1 MGNCRSMKLFYVDSL
16 AIALAFL
23 LDLVIG
29 DPKKYH
35 PISGIGKL
43 TQKTENFLRGR
54 HLDGKLG
61 GLLLFLIVCSIT
73 LFLSIF
79 FIKLLSLL
87 SAVSKSFYFLSLVI
101 LIIVSSLFLALKG
114 LILTSSTIDRLINE
128 NKLYE
133 ARNAL
138 KALVGRDTENL
149 TPKQIRI
156 AVVESLSEN
165 LSDAVIAPLFYFL
178 IGGFPFLVLYKTVN
192 TLDSMVGYKNEKY
205 KDFGWFSAR
214 MDDVF
219 NFIPARITGLMIVL
233 ATLFIFGAK
242 KAKDSFRI
250 MLRDGR
256 KHLSPNS
263 GIPEA
268 AMAGALGIRLGGPN
282 YYHGILVEKPYIGEE
297 KDFRDDVIKLA
308 QKVVVLSSF
317 LFLIIALG
325 VRSFIW

>member
-1 MGNCRSMKLFYVDSL
+1 MKLFYVDSL
-16 AIALAFL
+16 TIALAFL

-35 PISGIGKL
+35 PISAIGKL
-43 TQKTENFLRGR
+43 IQNTENLLRGI

-87 SAVSKSFYFLSLVI
+87 SALSKSFYFFSLVI

-114 LILTSSTIDRLINE
+114 LILASSTVDRLVNE
-128 NKLYE
+128 NRLSE
-133 ARNAL
+133 ARTAL

-149 TPKQIRI
+149 TPKQIKI

-165 LSDAVIAPLFYFL
+165 LSDAMIAPLFYFL
-178 IGGFPFLVLYKTVN
+178 VGGFPFLVLYKTVN

-205 KDFGWFSAR
+205 KNVGWFSAR
-214 MDDVF
+214 MDDLF

-268 AMAGALGIRLGGPN
+268 AMAGTLGIRLGGPN

-297 KDFRDDVIKLA
+297 KEFSDDVIKLA

>member
-1 MGNCRSMKLFYVDSL
+1 MKLFYVDSL
-16 AIALAFL
+16 TIALAFL

-35 PISGIGKL
+35 PISAIGKL
-43 TQKTENFLRGR
+43 IQNTENLLRGI
-54 HLDGKLG
+54 HLNGKLG

-87 SAVSKSFYFLSLVI
+87 SALSKSFYFFSLVI

-114 LILTSSTIDRLINE
+114 LILASSTVDRLVNE
-128 NKLYE
+128 NRLSE
-133 ARNAL
+133 ARTAL

-149 TPKQIRI
+149 TPKQIKI

-165 LSDAVIAPLFYFL
+165 LSDAMIAPLFYFL
-178 IGGFPFLVLYKTVN
+178 VGGFPFLVLYKTVN

-205 KDFGWFSAR
+205 KNVGWFSAR
-214 MDDVF
+214 MDDLF

-268 AMAGALGIRLGGPN
+268 AMAGTLGIRLGGPN

-297 KDFRDDVIKLA
+297 KEFSDDVIKLA

>member
-1 MGNCRSMKLFYVDSL
+1 MKLFYVDSL
-16 AIALAFL
+16 TIALAFL

-35 PISGIGKL
+35 PISAIGKL
-43 TQKTENFLRGR
+43 IQNTENLLRGI
-54 HLDGKLG
+54 HLNGKLG

-87 SAVSKSFYFLSLVI
+87 SALSKSFYFFSLVI

-114 LILTSSTIDRLINE
+114 LILASSTVDRLVNE
-128 NKLYE
+128 NRLSE
-133 ARNAL
+133 ARTAL

-149 TPKQIRI
+149 TPKQIKI

-165 LSDAVIAPLFYFL
+165 LSDAMIAPLFYFL
-178 IGGFPFLVLYKTVN
+178 VGGFPFLVLYKTVN

-205 KDFGWFSAR
+205 KNVGWFSAR
-214 MDDVF
+214 MDDLF

-268 AMAGALGIRLGGPN
+268 AMAGTLGIRLGGPN

-297 KDFRDDVIKLA
+297 KEFSDDVIKLA
-308 QKVVVLSSF
+308 QKVVVLRSF

>member
-1 MGNCRSMKLFYVDSL
+1 MKLFYVDSL
-16 AIALAFL
+16 TITLAFL

-43 TQKTENFLRGR
+43 IQNTENLLRGI

-61 GLLLFLIVCSIT
+61 GVLLFLIVCLIT
-73 LFLSIF
+73 FVLSIL
-79 FIKLLSLL
+79 FIKLLFLVSTL
-87 SAVSKSFYFLSLVI
+87 SKSFYFLSLAI
-101 LIIVSSLFLALKG
+101 LIVVSSLFLALKG
-114 LILTSSTIDRLINE
+114 LILTSSTVDRLVNE
-128 NKLYE
+128 NRLSE
-133 ARNAL
+133 ARTAL

-149 TPKQIRI
+149 NPKQIKI

-192 TLDSMVGYKNEKY
+192 TLDSMVGYKNERY

-214 MDDVF
+214 MDDLF

-268 AMAGALGIRLGGPN
+268 AMAGALGIRVGGPN

-297 KDFRDDVIKLA
+297 KEFSDDVIKLA

>member
-1 MGNCRSMKLFYVDSL
+1 MKLFYVDSL
-16 AIALAFL
+16 TIALAFL

-43 TQKTENFLRGR
+43 IQKTENLLIDI

-87 SAVSKSFYFLSLVI
+87 SALSKSFYFFSLVI

-114 LILTSSTIDRLINE
+114 LILASSTVDRLVNE
-128 NKLYE
+128 NRLSE
-133 ARNAL
+133 ARTAL

-149 TPKQIRI
+149 TPKQIKI

-192 TLDSMVGYKNEKY
+192 TLDSMVGYKNERY
-205 KDFGWFSAR
+205 KNFGWFSAR
-214 MDDVF
+214 MDDLF
-219 NFIPARITGLMIVL
+219 NFIPARIAGFMIVL

-268 AMAGALGIRLGGPN
+268 AMAGALGIRVGGPN

-297 KDFRDDVIKLA
+297 KEFSDDVIKLA

>member
-1 MGNCRSMKLFYVDSL
+1 MKLFYVDSL

-43 TQKTENFLRGR
+43 IQKTENLLRTI
-54 HLDGKLG
+54 HIDGKLG

-73 LFLSIF
+73 FFLSIF
-79 FIKLLSLL
+79 FIKFLSLL
-87 SAVSKSFYFLSLVI
+87 SEVSISFYFLSLAI
-101 LIIVSSLFLALKG
+101 LIIFSSLFLALKG

-138 KALVGRDTENL
+138 KDLVGRDTEKL

-178 IGGFPFLVLYKTVN
+178 IGGFPFLVLYKTAN
-192 TLDSMVGYKNEKY
+192 TLDSMVGYKNERY

-214 MDDVF
+214 MDDLF
-219 NFIPARITGLMIVL
+219 NFIPARITGFMIVL

-317 LFLIIALG
+317 LFLLIALG

>member
-1 MGNCRSMKLFYVDSL
+1 MGNCRSMKLFYVDSHT
-16 AIALAFL
+16 IALVFL

-35 PISGIGKL
+35 PISSIGKL
-43 TQKTENFLRGR
+43 IQKTENFLRSI
-54 HLDGKLG
+54 HLDGKLS

-73 LFLSIF
+73 FVLSIF

-87 SAVSKSFYFLSLVI
+87 SALSKSFYFFSLVI
-101 LIIVSSLFLALKG
+101 LIIVSSLFLAFKG
-114 LILTSSTIDRLINE
+114 LILASSTIDRLINE

-133 ARNAL
+133 ARTAL

-205 KDFGWFSAR
+205 KDFGWVSAR
-214 MDDVF
+214 MDDLL

-233 ATLFIFGAK
+233 ATLFLLGVK

-268 AMAGALGIRLGGPN
+268 AMAGALGIRVGGPN
-282 YYHGILVEKPYIGEE
+282 YYHGILVKKPYIGEE
-297 KDFRDDVIKLA
+297 NKFSDDVINLA

-317 LFLIIALG
+317 LFLAIALG
-325 VRSFIW
+325 VRSFLW

>member
-1 MGNCRSMKLFYVDSL
+1 MKLFYVDSL
-16 AIALAFL
+16 TIALTFL

-35 PISGIGKL
+35 PICGIGKL
-43 TQKTENFLRGR
+43 IQKTENFLRGI

-61 GLLLFLIVCSIT
+61 GLLVFLIVCSIT
-73 LFLSIF
+73 LFLSIV

-87 SAVSKSFYFLSLVI
+87 SALSKSFYFFSLVI
-101 LIIVSSLFLALKG
+101 LIIVSSLFLALKS
-114 LILTSSTIDRLINE
+114 LILTSSTVDRLVNE
-128 NKLYE
+128 GNLFE
-133 ARNAL
+133 ARIAL

-149 TPKQIRI
+149 TPKQIKI

-192 TLDSMVGYKNEKY
+192 TLDSMVGYKNERY
-205 KDFGWFSAR
+205 KNFGWFSAR
-214 MDDVF
+214 MDDLL

-268 AMAGALGIRLGGPN
+268 AMAGALGIMLGGPN

-297 KDFRDDVIKLA
+297 KEFSDDVIKLA

>member
-1 MGNCRSMKLFYVDSL
+1 MKLFYVDSL
-16 AIALAFL
+16 TIALAFL

-35 PISGIGKL
+35 PISAIGKL
-43 TQKTENFLRGR
+43 IQNTENLLRGI

-87 SAVSKSFYFLSLVI
+87 SALSKSFYFFSLVI

-114 LILTSSTIDRLINE
+114 LILASSTVDRLVNE
-128 NKLYE
+128 NRLSE
-133 ARNAL
+133 ARTAL

-149 TPKQIRI
+149 TPKQIKI

-165 LSDAVIAPLFYFL
+165 LSDAMIAPLFYFL
-178 IGGFPFLVLYKTVN
+178 IGGFPFLVLYKTIN

-205 KDFGWFSAR
+205 KNVGWFSAR
-214 MDDVF
+214 MDDLF

-268 AMAGALGIRLGGPN
+268 AMAGTLGIMLGGPN

-297 KDFRDDVIKLA
+297 KEFSDDVIKLA

>member
-1 MGNCRSMKLFYVDSL
+1 MKLFYVDSL
-16 AIALAFL
+16 TIALAFL

-43 TQKTENFLRGR
+43 IQKTENLLRGI

-61 GLLLFLIVCSIT
+61 GVLLFLIVCLIT
-73 LFLSIF
+73 FVLSIL
-79 FIKLLSLL
+79 FIKLLSLVSTL
-87 SAVSKSFYFLSLVI
+87 SKSFYFLSLAI
-101 LIIVSSLFLALKG
+101 LIVVSSLFLALKG
-114 LILTSSTIDRLINE
+114 LILTSSTVDRLVNE
-128 NKLYE
+128 NRLSE
-133 ARNAL
+133 ARTAL

-149 TPKQIRI
+149 NPKQIKI

-192 TLDSMVGYKNEKY
+192 TLDSMVGYKNERY

-214 MDDVF
+214 MDDLF

-268 AMAGALGIRLGGPN
+268 AMAGALGIRVGGPN

-297 KDFRDDVIKLA
+297 KEFSDDVIKLA

-317 LFLIIALG
+317 LFLIIGLG
-325 VRSFIW
+325 VRIFIWQKQA

>member
-1 MGNCRSMKLFYVDSL
+1 MGNFRSMKLFYVDSL
-16 AIALAFL
+16 TIALAFF

-43 TQKTENFLRGR
+43 IQKTENFLRSI
-54 HLDGKLG
+54 HIDGKLG

-79 FIKLLSLL
+79 FINLLSLL
-87 SAVSKSFYFLSLVI
+87 SAVSKSFYFFSLVI

-114 LILTSSTIDRLINE
+114 LILASSTIDRLINE

-133 ARNAL
+133 ARTAL
-138 KALVGRDTENL
+138 KALVGRDIENL

-165 LSDAVIAPLFYFL
+165 LSDAVIAPLFYFF

-214 MDDVF
+214 MDDLL

-233 ATLFIFGAK
+233 ATLFLFGVK

-268 AMAGALGIRLGGPN
+268 AMAGALGIRVGGPN

-297 KDFRDDVIKLA
+297 KVFSDDVIKLA

-317 LFLIIALG
+317 LFLAIALG
-325 VRSFIW
+325 VRIFLW

>member
-1 MGNCRSMKLFYVDSL
+1 MKLFYVDSL
-16 AIALAFL
+16 TIALAFL

-43 TQKTENFLRGR
+43 IQKTENFLRGK

-73 LFLSIF
+73 FFLSIF

-87 SAVSKSFYFLSLVI
+87 SAVSISFYFLSLAI

-114 LILTSSTIDRLINE
+114 LILTSSKVDRLVNE
-128 NKLYE
+128 NKLSE
-133 ARNAL
+133 ARTDL

-149 TPKQIRI
+149 TYKQIRI
-156 AVVESLSEN
+156 AVVESLAEN
-165 LSDAVIAPLFYFL
+165 LSDALIAPLFYFL
-178 IGGFPFLVLYKTVN
+178 LGGFPFLVLYKTVN

-205 KDFGWFSAR
+205 KDFGWVSAR
-214 MDDVF
+214 MDDLF
-219 NFIPARITGLMIVL
+219 NFIPARITGFMIVL
-233 ATLFIFGAK
+233 ATLFLFGVK

-268 AMAGALGIRLGGPN
+268 AMAGALGIRVGGPN

-297 KDFRDDVIKLA
+297 KEFRDDVIKLA
-308 QKVVVLSSF
+308 QRIVVLSSF
-317 LFLIIALG
+317 LFLVIALG
-325 VRSFIW
+325 VRSIIW

>member
-1 MGNCRSMKLFYVDSL
+1 MKLFYVDSL
-16 AIALAFL
+16 TITLAFL

-43 TQKTENFLRGR
+43 IQNTENLLRGI

-61 GLLLFLIVCSIT
+61 GVLLFLIVCLIT
-73 LFLSIF
+73 FVLSIL
-79 FIKLLSLL
+79 FIKLLFLVSTL
-87 SAVSKSFYFLSLVI
+87 SKSFYFLSLAI
-101 LIIVSSLFLALKG
+101 LIVVSSLFLALKG
-114 LILTSSTIDRLINE
+114 LILTSSTVDRLVNE
-128 NKLYE
+128 NRLSE
-133 ARNAL
+133 ARTAL

-149 TPKQIRI
+149 NPKQIKI

-192 TLDSMVGYKNEKY
+192 TLDSMVGYKNERY

-214 MDDVF
+214 MDDLF

-268 AMAGALGIRLGGPN
+268 AMAGALGIRVGGPN

-317 LFLIIALG
+317 LFLIISLG

>member
-1 MGNCRSMKLFYVDSL
+1 MTLFYVDNL
-16 AIALAFL
+16 TIFLAFI

-29 DPKKYH
+29 DPKDYH

-43 TQKTENFLRGR
+43 IQKTENLLRSIR
-54 HLDGKLG
+54 LDGKLG
-61 GLLLFLIVCSIT
+61 GVLLFLIVCST
-73 LFLSIF
+73 TFLLSLF
-79 FIKLLSLL
+79 FIKLLLLL
-87 SAVSKSFYFLSLVI
+87 SAIIEPFYFISLAI
-101 LIIVSSLFLALKG
+101 LILVSSLFLALKS
-114 LILTSSTIDRLINE
+114 LISISSAIDKLVKE
-128 NKLYE
+128 NKLLE
-133 ARNAL
+133 ARISL

-149 TPKQIRI
+149 TAKQVKI

-205 KDFGWFSAR
+205 KNFGWFSAR
-214 MDDVF
+214 MDDLF

-233 ATLFIFGAK
+233 ATLFLFGLKRAK
-242 KAKDSFRI
+242 NSLKI

-268 AMAGALGIRLGGPN
+268 AMAGALGIRVGGPN

-297 KDFRDDVIKLA
+297 KEFRNDVIKLA
-308 QKVVVLSSF
+308 QKIVILSSI

-325 VRSFIW
+325 ARSLIW

>member
-1 MGNCRSMKLFYVDSL
+1 MKLFYVDSL
-16 AIALAFL
+16 TIALAFL

-29 DPKKYH
+29 DPKKFH

-43 TQKTENFLRGR
+43 IQKTENFLRGK

-61 GLLLFLIVCSIT
+61 GMLLYLIVCSII

-87 SAVSKSFYFLSLVI
+87 SALSKSFYFFSLVI

-114 LILTSSTIDRLINE
+114 LILASSTIDRLINI
-128 NKLYE
+128 NKLSE
-133 ARNAL
+133 ARIAL

-149 TPKQIRI
+149 TPKKIKI

-165 LSDAVIAPLFYFL
+165 LSDAMIAPLFYFL
-178 IGGFPFLVLYKTVN
+178 VGGFPFLVLYKTVN
-192 TLDSMVGYKNEKY
+192 TLDSMVGYKNERY

-214 MDDVF
+214 MDDLF

-250 MLRDGR
+250 KLRDGR

-297 KDFRDDVIKLA
+297 REFSDEVIKLA
-308 QKVVVLSSF
+308 QKVVLLSSF

>member
-1 MGNCRSMKLFYVDSL
+1 MKLFYVDSL
-16 AIALAFL
+16 TITLALL

-35 PISGIGKL
+35 PISAIGKL
-43 TQKTENFLRGR
+43 IQKTENFLRGI

-73 LFLSIF
+73 FFLSLF

-87 SAVSKSFYFLSLVI
+87 SALSKSFYFYSLVI
-101 LIIVSSLFLALKG
+101 LIIVSSLFFALKG
-114 LILTSSTIDRLINE
+114 LILTSSTVDRLVNE
-128 NKLYE
+128 GNLFE
-133 ARNAL
+133 ARIAL

-192 TLDSMVGYKNEKY
+192 TLDSMVGYKNERY

-214 MDDVF
+214 MDDLF

-233 ATLFIFGAK
+233 ATFFIFGAK

-268 AMAGALGIRLGGPN
+268 AMAGALGIRVGGPN

-297 KDFRDDVIKLA
+297 KEFSDDVIKLA
-308 QKVVVLSSF
+308 QKVVFLSSF